1 MYRYVKKKCEDRF
14 TDCKH
19 TNYFETFF
27 SSHLYRLQ
35 KYLSFKYTSRHSVQL
50 IS

>member
-1 MYRYVKKKCEDRF
+1 MCRYVKKKCEDRF

-27 SSHLYRLQ
+27 L
-35 KYLSFKYTSRHSVQL
+35 L
-50 IS
+50 ISTDCKNI